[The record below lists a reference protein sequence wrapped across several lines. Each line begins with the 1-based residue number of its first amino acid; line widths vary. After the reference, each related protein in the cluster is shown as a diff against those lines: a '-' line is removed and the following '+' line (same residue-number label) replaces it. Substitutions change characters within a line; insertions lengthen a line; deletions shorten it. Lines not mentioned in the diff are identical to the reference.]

1 MSLSTTFRAA
11 SPLTFAGNST
21 PRSSRCEAAE
31 RMTSWVSVSLAIGI
45 LRSLVQRHAPPPPK
59 PHFGRAAGGAGSR
72 SAPGAR
78 NGHSTAPFA
87 DECQSFLD
95 NVMAGLG
102 RIGAW
107 NDPTADPAAAARGGL
122 GSAPDRRTRRALLHL
137 SYSCASPVLMTMLV
151 RRSPRVRWLARS

>member
-21 PRSSRCEAAE
+21 PRSSRCEAAD
-31 RMTSWVSVSLAIGI
+31 RMMSWVSVSLAIGI
-45 LRSLVQRHAPPPPK
+45 LRSLVRRRLPPPPQ
-59 PHFGRAAGGAGSR
+59 PHLGHAAGGAGSR

-78 NGHSTAPFA
+78 NGHSTALFA

-102 RIGAW
+102 QIGAW
-107 NDPTADPAAAARGGL
+107 SDPATSTPRDFVAEW
-122 GSAPDRRTRRALLHL
+122 
-137 SYSCASPVLMTMLV
+137 SYPICASSRQRLAAGSTARMEHQTTNLGV
-151 RRSPRVRWLARS
+151 RS